1 MPRWLAGDV
10 RISLLNASRAIA
22 YEFRYGSDTRS
33 FISLPGP
40 GFDLRTRSGAFRSPP
55 LPRTSADVRAREG
68 LVHSTD
74 MGVRFSAVW
83 CRGPRGGTLGRSGD
97 LRVTRETRVRL
108 SLSNSLSTRA
118 RRPCRPT
125 NQQSRYGGHRARAA
139 SKDATSA
146 RVLIV
151 RQVVLINDVIDET
164 GALGDT
170 PEIGHEERVVEV
182 TERFVMEALGVE
194 CG

>member
-1 MPRWLAGDV
+1 MTPVPRWLAGDV
-10 RISLLNASRAIA
+10 RISLLNASRANA
-22 YEFRYGSDTRS
+22 YELRRTVPTDVTSYDVLPGLYLRSGRVLFGLRRYRGLAQYRYGR
-33 FISLPGP
+33 PV
-40 GFDLRTRSGAFRSPP
+40 FR
-55 LPRTSADVRAREG
+55 G
-68 LVHSTD
+68 LVP
-74 MGVRFSAVW
+74 R
-83 CRGPRGGTLGRSGD
+83 PRGGTLGRSGD

>member
-10 RISLLNASRAIA
+10 RISLLNASRANA
-22 YEFRYGSDTRS
+22 YELRYGSDRRYDHIGYDAC
-33 FISLPGP
+33 FP
-40 GFDLRTRSGAFRSPP
+40 DLYLRSGRVLFGLRRYRGLAQYRYGRPVFR
-55 LPRTSADVRAREG
+55 G
-68 LVHSTD
+68 LVP
-74 MGVRFSAVW
+74 R
-83 CRGPRGGTLGRSGD
+83 PRGGTLGRSGD

-108 SLSNSLSTRA
+108 SLSNSLSTCA

-182 TERFVMEALGVE
+182 TERFVMKALGVE

>member
-1 MPRWLAGDV
+1 MSVPGKGLCTVQIWASGFPRFGAAAARGHLGTV
-10 RISLLNASRAIA
+10 RRS
-22 YEFRYGSDTRS
+22 ESDS
-33 FISLPGP
+33 
-40 GFDLRTRSGAFRSPP
+40 
-55 LPRTSADVRAREG
+55 
-68 LVHSTD
+68 
-74 MGVRFSAVW
+74 
-83 CRGPRGGTLGRSGD
+83 
-97 LRVTRETRVRL
+97 RETRVRL

>member
-1 MPRWLAGDV
+1 MLPPDYLV
-10 RISLLNASRAIA
+10 IS
-22 YEFRYGSDTRS
+22 
-33 FISLPGP
+33 P
-40 GFDLRTRSGAFRSPP
+40 RSGRVLFGLRRYRGLAQMSVPGKGLCTVQIWASGF
-55 LPRTSADVRAREG
+55 PRFGAAAAGGAPWD
-68 LVHSTD
+68 
-74 MGVRFSAVW
+74 
-83 CRGPRGGTLGRSGD
+83 GPASGD

-139 SKDATSA
+139 SKDAASA